1 MKEKHGT
8 HSIEFVECS
17 GEYVNTKLRALSSIC
32 LNAYICAFSKGTLD
46 KPLNRAYRPLKKAE
60 YAGEDWKHNG
70 VQYIHGPKC
79 FRFAQ
84 F

>member
-32 LNAYICAFSKGTLD
+32 LNAYICAFPKGL
-46 KPLNRAYRPLKKAE
+46 
-60 YAGEDWKHNG
+60 
-70 VQYIHGPKC
+70 
-79 FRFAQ
+79 
-84 F
+84 